1 MFIGK
6 MDAYKE
12 TICFGQNSLKETAQ
26 IFSLD
31 SLKSSLAQKS
41 FCFKSAE
48 YLILLFNVLS
58 TCMGDTLSHK
68 EDVTIFFFPF
78 SRFVVLSNRF
88 SLNSLL
94 TNSSYSTDHF
104 FFSTDWLKLLRT
116 IKYCCTFQAA
126 AGRVICLF
134 LIVWTIPVVF

>member
-12 TICFGQNSLKETAQ
+12 TIYFGQNSLKETAL

-48 YLILLFNVLS
+48 YLILLFNELS
-58 TCMGDTLSHK
+58 TCMGDTLSYK
-68 EDVTIFFFPF
+68 EDITIFPFTFSNLFF
-78 SRFVVLSNRF
+78 
-88 SLNSLL
+88 
-94 TNSSYSTDHF
+94 
-104 FFSTDWLKLLRT
+104 
-116 IKYCCTFQAA
+116 C
-126 AGRVICLF
+126 GRDF
-134 LIVWTIPVVF
+134 H